1 MFTRSLE
8 KSHRDER
15 VIDEKPD
22 ENDEDM
28 KTSKDPSGKNN
39 TPVEDDS
46 DLESAPKA
54 ESAAK
59 A

>member
-1 MFTRSLE
+1 
-8 KSHRDER
+8 
-15 VIDEKPD
+15 
-22 ENDEDM
+22 M

-39 TPVEDDS
+39 KPDEDDS
-46 DLESAPKA
+46 NLESAPNE